1 MEVRFENI
9 KNSDFE
15 AIKDIYNYYVLNTTV
30 TFHIKPVDTDE
41 LKRNIFVDHPRYKS
55 IVIRSED
62 DICGFAYVTQYKN
75 REAYMNT
82 AEIGIYLR
90 PEFASKGIGKRAV
103 TFLEEK
109 VRECGIKVLLAIIS
123 GDNSG
128 SINFFE
134 SLNYEKCAH
143 FKRVGEKLGKR
154 LDVVAYQKEL
164 A

>member
-30 TFHIKPVDTDE
+30 TFHIKPVDIDE
-41 LKRNIFVDHPRYKS
+41 LKRNIYVNHPRYKS
-55 IVIRSED
+55 ILIKSED
-62 DICGFAYVTQYKN
+62 VICGFGYVTRYKN

-82 AEIGIYLR
+82 AEISIYLK
-90 PEFASKGIGKRAV
+90 PEYVGKGIGKSAV

-109 VRECGIKVLLAIIS
+109 VRECVIKVLLAIIS

-143 FKRVGEKLGKR
+143 FKRVGEKFGKR
-154 LDVVAYQKEL
+154 LDVVAYEKEL